1 MSYIATSTGKHI
13 DFTNI
18 TPDQICIEDIARGLS
33 NECRFAGQL
42 ESFYSVAQHS
52 VYVSQIVPPEY
63 ALEALLHDAAETY
76 IKDIPS
82 PLKVMLPDYKAVEK
96 RIEAVIRE
104 KFGLPPVMTVDVHYA
119 DLVMLATE
127 KRDFEIDPASHWPML
142 DSAPPHD
149 DIIIQPLTPPQAY
162 HQFMARFEML
172 ISGKQQKTISYI
184 KPERDSDG
192 YWVHPDIPCLES
204 NQEIEQ
210 WCDENNLEHQVVY
223 CCNDI
228 DNFHSLWFSYFEEGD
243 TNISAW
249 EPTKPDG
256 DGWFIA
262 WIAGNEDGPICM
274 WVRPKNL

>member
-13 DFTNI
+13 DFVNI

-33 NECRFAGQL
+33 NEYRFAGQL

-63 ALEALLHDAAETY
+63 ALEALLHDAEA
-76 IKDIPS
+76 I
-82 PLKVMLPDYKAVEK
+82 LPDYKVVEK
-96 RIEAVIRE
+96 RIEAVICE
-104 KFGLPPVMTVDVHYA
+104 KFGL
-119 DLVMLATE
+119 
-127 KRDFEIDPASHWPML
+127 
-142 DSAPPHD
+142 
-149 DIIIQPLTPPQAY
+149 PQAY

-192 YWVHPDIPCLES
+192 YWVPPGIPRLES

-210 WCDENNLEHQVVY
+210 WCDENNLEYLAVF
-223 CCNDI
+223 CRDDI
-228 DNFHSLWFSYFEEGD
+228 DNFHPVWFSYFEEGD
-243 TNISAW
+243 TNVSAW

-256 DGWFIA
+256 DGWFVV
-262 WIAGNEDGPICM
+262 WIAGNEDCPICM
-274 WVRPKNL
+274 WVSPKNL

>member
-63 ALEALLHDAAETY
+63 ALEALLHDAAEAY

-82 PLKVMLPDYKAVEK
+82 PLKAMLPDYKAVEK

-104 KFGLPPVMTVDVHYA
+104 KFGLPPIMTVDVHYA

-127 KRDFEIDPASHWPML
+127 KRDFEIDPVNHWPIL

-162 HQFMARFEML
+162 HQFMARFEIL
-172 ISGKQQKTISYI
+172 TRGDSFPEILELGLSVRAANCLKQAGIVTTGLLLKETEVNLLRIPEIGSQILREIIESI
-184 KPERDSDG
+184 KPFG
-192 YWVHPDIPCLES
+192 LK
-204 NQEIEQ
+204 
-210 WCDENNLEHQVVY
+210 LKK
-223 CCNDI
+223 
-228 DNFHSLWFSYFEEGD
+228 G
-243 TNISAW
+243 
-249 EPTKPDG
+249 
-256 DGWFIA
+256 
-262 WIAGNEDGPICM
+262 
-274 WVRPKNL
+274 

>member
-13 DFTNI
+13 DFVNI

-63 ALEALLHDAAETY
+63 ALEALLHDAAEAY

-82 PLKVMLPDYKAVEK
+82 PLKAMLPDYKAVEK

-127 KRDFEIDPASHWPML
+127 KRDLEIDPVNHWPIL

-149 DIIIQPLTPPQAY
+149 DIIIRPLTPPQAY
-162 HQFMARFEML
+162 HQFMARFEIL
-172 ISGKQQKTISYI
+172 TRGDSFPEILELGLSVRAANCLKQAGIVTTGLLLKETEVNLLRIPGIGSQILREIIESI
-184 KPERDSDG
+184 KPFG
-192 YWVHPDIPCLES
+192 LK
-204 NQEIEQ
+204 
-210 WCDENNLEHQVVY
+210 LKK
-223 CCNDI
+223 
-228 DNFHSLWFSYFEEGD
+228 G
-243 TNISAW
+243 
-249 EPTKPDG
+249 
-256 DGWFIA
+256 
-262 WIAGNEDGPICM
+262 
-274 WVRPKNL
+274 

>member
-13 DFTNI
+13 DFANI
-18 TPDQICIEDIARGLS
+18 TPDQICIEDIARDLS

-63 ALEALLHDAAETY
+63 ALEALLHDAAEAY

-82 PLKVMLPDYKAVEK
+82 PLKAMLPDYKAVEK

-127 KRDFEIDPASHWPML
+127 KRDFEIDPVNHWPIL

-162 HQFMARFEML
+162 HQFMARFEAL
-172 ISGKQQKTISYI
+172 TLGT
-184 KPERDSDG
+184 
-192 YWVHPDIPCLES
+192 
-204 NQEIEQ
+204 
-210 WCDENNLEHQVVY
+210 
-223 CCNDI
+223 
-228 DNFHSLWFSYFEEGD
+228 
-243 TNISAW
+243 
-249 EPTKPDG
+249 
-256 DGWFIA
+256 
-262 WIAGNEDGPICM
+262 
-274 WVRPKNL
+274 

>member
-52 VYVSQIVPPEY
+52 VYVSQIVPPEC
-63 ALEALLHDAAETY
+63 ALEALLHDAAEAY

-82 PLKVMLPDYKAVEK
+82 PLKAMLPDYKAVEK

-127 KRDFEIDPASHWPML
+127 KRDFEIDPGSHWPML

-172 ISGKQQKTISYI
+172 ITSPFQ
-184 KPERDSDG
+184 
-192 YWVHPDIPCLES
+192 
-204 NQEIEQ
+204 
-210 WCDENNLEHQVVY
+210 DE
-223 CCNDI
+223 
-228 DNFHSLWFSYFEEGD
+228 
-243 TNISAW
+243 A
-249 EPTKPDG
+249 
-256 DGWFIA
+256 
-262 WIAGNEDGPICM
+262 
-274 WVRPKNL
+274 

>member
-63 ALEALLHDAAETY
+63 ALEALLHDAAEAY

-82 PLKVMLPDYKAVEK
+82 PLKAMLPDYKAVEK
-96 RIEAVIRE
+96 RIEAVIRK

-172 ISGKQQKTISYI
+172 TA
-184 KPERDSDG
+184 
-192 YWVHPDIPCLES
+192 
-204 NQEIEQ
+204 
-210 WCDENNLEHQVVY
+210 
-223 CCNDI
+223 
-228 DNFHSLWFSYFEEGD
+228 EE
-243 TNISAW
+243 
-249 EPTKPDG
+249 
-256 DGWFIA
+256 
-262 WIAGNEDGPICM
+262 
-274 WVRPKNL
+274 

>member
-1 MSYIATSTGKHI
+1 MSYIATSAGKHI

-18 TPDQICIEDIARGLS
+18 TPDQICIEDIARGTS
-33 NECRFAGQL
+33 NICRFAGQL
-42 ESFYSVAQHS
+42 ENFYSVAQHS

-63 ALEALLHDAAETY
+63 ALEALLHDATEAY
-76 IKDIPS
+76 MGDIAS
-82 PLKVMLPDYKAVEK
+82 PLKAMLPDYKAVEK
-96 RIEAVIRE
+96 HIEAVIRK
-104 KFGLPPVMTVDVHYA
+104 KFDLPPVMTVDVHYA

-127 KRDFEIDPASHWPML
+127 KRDFEIDPVNHWPML
-142 DSAPPHD
+142 DSAPSHD

-184 KPERDSDG
+184 KPERDPDG
-192 YWVHPDIPCLES
+192 YWVHPDVPCLES

-223 CCNDI
+223 CQNDI

-243 TNISAW
+243 TNVSAW

-256 DGWFIA
+256 DGWFIV
-262 WIAGNEDGPICM
+262 WIADNEDGPICM

>member
-1 MSYIATSTGKHI
+1 MLYISTSTGKHI
-13 DFTNI
+13 DFVNI

-63 ALEALLHDAAETY
+63 ALEALLHDAAEAY

-82 PLKVMLPDYKAVEK
+82 PLKAMLPDYKAVEK

-104 KFGLPPVMTVDVHYA
+104 NFGLPPVMTVDVHYA

-127 KRDFEIDPASHWPML
+127 KRDFEIDPGGHWPML

-162 HQFMARFEML
+162 HQFMARFEIL
-172 ISGKQQKTISYI
+172 TRGDSFPEILELGLSVRAANCLKQAGIVTTGLLLKETEVNLLRIPGIGSQILREIIESI
-184 KPERDSDG
+184 KPFG
-192 YWVHPDIPCLES
+192 LK
-204 NQEIEQ
+204 
-210 WCDENNLEHQVVY
+210 LKK
-223 CCNDI
+223 
-228 DNFHSLWFSYFEEGD
+228 G
-243 TNISAW
+243 
-249 EPTKPDG
+249 
-256 DGWFIA
+256 
-262 WIAGNEDGPICM
+262 
-274 WVRPKNL
+274 